1 MPHWPFSLGSFSLLP
16 SLPVHSLCGLPTI
29 FLLPEQFPN
38 CSVLLQGSP
47 LSAARSGPF
56 LFSGTPPFLS
66 CLAVGWNT
74 IISDGQ
80 LESLLHSLSS
90 CLRLH
95 CVCICIHL
103 PPGRVAEW
111 DSHFH
116 LGKDVR
122 DKNKEV
128 EIHSPVP
135 AVIQTKM
142 VQITSSAPVS
152 QSIADVFCLLWLW
165 KRTF

>member
-1 MPHWPFSLGSFSLLP
+1 MSHFQQDDMQYMPHWSFSLGSFFFLLP

-29 FLLPEQFPN
+29 FLLPQQFPN
-38 CSVLLQGSP
+38 CSLKAPRCCKVHLCQQWA
-47 LSAARSGPF
+47 AARSGPF

-66 CLAVGWNT
+66 CFAVGWNT

-95 CVCICIHL
+95 CVCICVHL
-103 PPGRVAEW
+103 PLGRVAEW

-116 LGKDVR
+116 L
-122 DKNKEV
+122 EV
-128 EIHSPVP
+128 FS
-135 AVIQTKM
+135 
-142 VQITSSAPVS
+142 
-152 QSIADVFCLLWLW
+152 
-165 KRTF
+165 RTFQTAF